1 MSQSEPPSEAPGEWP
16 FDGLQVAAGDDG
28 LAGSYARVFAGG
40 DGRRVLDHLR
50 GQTVNRA
57 LGPGASDAALR
68 HLEGQRALIASI
80 LALIVR
86 GGGAL

>member
-1 MSQSEPPSEAPGEWP
+1 MAQPEPPHDGPGDWP
-16 FDGLQVAAGDDG
+16 FDGLQAAAGDDG

-50 GQTVNRA
+50 GLTMNRA
-57 LGPGASDAALR
+57 LGPAAPDAALR
-68 HLEGQRALIASI
+68 HLEGQRALVASI
-80 LALIVR
+80 LALVVR

>member
-1 MSQSEPPSEAPGEWP
+1 MAQPELRNNGSGEWP

-28 LAGSYARVFAGG
+28 LAGSYARVFADG

-50 GQTVNRA
+50 SLTVNRV
-57 LGPGASDAALR
+57 LGPAAPDAALR
-68 HLEGQRALIASI
+68 HLEGQRALVASI
-80 LALIVR
+80 LALVVR